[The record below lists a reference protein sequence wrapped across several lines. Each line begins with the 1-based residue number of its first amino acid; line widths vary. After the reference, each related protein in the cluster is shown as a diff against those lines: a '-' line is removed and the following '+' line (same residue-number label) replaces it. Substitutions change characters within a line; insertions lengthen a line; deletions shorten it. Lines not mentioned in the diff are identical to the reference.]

1 MRGSRLSML
10 GALFA
15 LLLLNLSLAAW
26 GSTGP
31 FQSTITLRQILSR
44 MASAYA
50 NCSSYR
56 DEGKVV
62 SAFEE
67 ISFATVFERPSSFR
81 FEYRRAGTVPDNY
94 VIWRTA
100 PGEARSWWTIRP
112 ETRSLSLDLATA
124 GATGLSASSSHNIP
138 ILLMPDEVT
147 GFSFA
152 SNNWVDTPPE
162 SESVDGHACYK
173 LSGHYPLSPEMPVSL
188 WIDKASFLIRKV
200 VANSATIT
208 YSPQLNV
215 SINRAEF
222 QFQPP
227 LANLSR

>member
-1 MRGSRLSML
+1 MRGARLSIDGML
-10 GALFA
+10 CV
-15 LLLLNLSLAAW
+15 LLLLALSLTGG

-31 FQSTITLRQILSR
+31 FQSTLTPRQILAR
-44 MASAYA
+44 MAAAYA
-50 NCSSYR
+50 NCTSYR

-62 SAFEE
+62 SIFEE
-67 ISFATVFERPSSFR
+67 ISFATAFERPSSFR
-81 FEYRRAGTVPDNY
+81 FEYRRGGNDPDSY
-94 VIWRTA
+94 VIWRTS

-124 GATGLSASSSHNIP
+124 GAIGVSASSSHNIP
-138 ILLMPDEVT
+138 RLLMPYEVT

-152 SNNWVDTPPE
+152 SNDWVDMLPE

-173 LSGHYPLSPEMPVSL
+173 LSGHYPLSPETPVSL
-188 WIDKASFLIRKV
+188 WIDKDSFLIRKV
-200 VANSATIT
+200 LANSATIT

-215 SINRAEF
+215 AINRAEF

-227 LANLSR
+227 MAVLSR